1 MNCKAKVRHGKGQVV
16 KGTHHTPINMRIGKK
31 IAFNKNQSQVRSTR
45 SLGSLSREHVMF
57 KKQILTIL
65 GLIQK
70 QSFRSA
76 SDLQAKKIM
85 EIAKILKLKLRTKLL
100 NQCLQ

>member
-1 MNCKAKVRHGKGQVV
+1 MNYKAKVRHGKGQVM
-16 KGTHHTPINMRIGKK
+16 KGAHHTSINMRIGKK
-31 IAFNKNQSQVRSTR
+31 KAFNKNQSQVRSTR
-45 SLGSLSREHVMF
+45 SLGNLSKEHVMF

-85 EIAKILKLKLRTKLL
+85 RLPRSLSSNSKLS
-100 NQCLQ
+100 C